1 MSIAC
6 PGITDGAFLHSVLL
20 FVDCQAQTLGA
31 QGYLALSAPGSP
43 LALLLTG
50 MLTLFVAFFGY
61 RMLFGDMPGARD
73 GVLALVKIG
82 IVLAL
87 TTSWAAYRTLAYDI
101 AFHGPAELVAGIGA
115 PAGLP
120 GTTGDMAVRL
130 ELVDDALIE
139 LGRLGNGPAVAV
151 RSGVDGQEVVTPVP
165 QEPPSIFGSF
175 ALGTARLVYLTATI
189 AGFASVRLV
198 AGLLLALGPFFIAF
212 LLFDGTRSLF
222 EGWIRA
228 LAAAALG
235 AIAVTILLAV
245 ELALLEPWLA
255 DLIARRG
262 AQLGIGGAATELLV
276 VALAF
281 ALALLAGLGMAARLV
296 LGFRLPAAWRA
307 APGQIATG
315 WRGGDAFQTV
325 QPARETQVP
334 SAQLSRAAAVAEAV
348 AHVQR
353 REAAAAQASMS
364 GTASHSATTKASG
377 RDMPQSPPAPLGQSQ
392 SHRRRAQG
400 RVSASAGRR
409 DRTA

>member
-1 MSIAC
+1 MTTPC
-6 PGITDGAFLHSVLL
+6 PGITDGAFLQSVLL
-20 FVDCQAQTLGA
+20 FVDCQAQTLGS

-43 LALLLTG
+43 LSLMLGG

-87 TTSWAAYRTLAYDI
+87 ATSWAAYRTLAYDV
-101 AFHGPAELVAGIGA
+101 AFHGPAELVASVGA

-120 GTTGDMAVRL
+120 GATGGMADRL

-139 LGRLGNGPAVAV
+139 LGRLGNGPSIAV
-151 RSGVDGQEVVTPVP
+151 RTGVDGQDVVTPVP
-165 QEPPSIFGSF
+165 QEPPTIFGSF

-189 AGFASVRLV
+189 ASFASVRLV
-198 AGLLLALGPFFIAF
+198 AGLLLALGPLFIAF
-212 LLFDGTRSLF
+212 LLFDGTRTLF

-235 AIAVTILLAV
+235 AIAVTVLLAV

-262 AQLGIGGAATELLV
+262 SQFGIGGAATELLV
-276 VALAF
+276 VTLAF
-281 ALALLAGLGMAARLV
+281 GFALVAGLGMAARLV
-296 LGFRLPAAWRA
+296 LAFRLPGAWRA
-307 APGQIATG
+307 LPAQMATG
-315 WRGGDAFQTV
+315 WQRNTTV
-325 QPARETQVP
+325 SQPQPARETQVP

-353 REAAAAQASMS
+353 REAATAAQA
-364 GTASHSATTKASG
+364 ASAGSAAHHAIARATG
-377 RDMPQSPPAPLGQSQ
+377 RDMPPAPPAPLGQS
-392 SHRRRAQG
+392 HRRRTQG

-409 DRTA
+409 DMP